1 MEDPDETEDNTAN
14 DDPFEAHYEKT
25 DAHQQRNGN
34 HNAQFGLSCH
44 ATACYKVF
52 EIILIEFGSLKPGV
66 QFFGTSGKA
75 EKDLLRK
82 FWFQVNK
89 NSLQVCRHNAI
100 LKTIRKRF
108 YCKAGKINKGESHV

>member
-14 DDPFEAHYEKT
+14 DDPFEAHYEKA

-34 HNAQFGLSCH
+34 HNAQFGLSRH

-66 QFFGTSGKA
+66 QFS
-75 EKDLLRK
+75 ELLAK
-82 FWFQVNK
+82 Q
-89 NSLQVCRHNAI
+89 NAAS
-100 LKTIRKRF
+100 IRKGKVGSSGRTAPMAPRTTPMQPRMTYKIFLRF
-108 YCKAGKINKGESHV
+108 KVDSFLIVK

>member
-34 HNAQFGLSCH
+34 HDAQFGLSCH

-75 EKDLLRK
+75 E
-82 FWFQVNK
+82 
-89 NSLQVCRHNAI
+89 C
-100 LKTIRKRF
+100 
-108 YCKAGKINKGESHV
+108 GKHQEGESRQQWQDGTDGTEDYADAAENDI